1 MVGDETGPNET
12 ISVRVAVDFPV
23 GRPRVSHDFFPASQL
38 ELRFA
43 AGNIG
48 QRSVLEIH
56 VSSADKI
63 PDHQHHE
70 RGDGLFSRPKD
81 FDR

>member
-1 MVGDETGPNET
+1 M
-12 ISVRVAVDFPV
+12 AVDFPIAR
-23 GRPRVSHDFFPASQL
+23 RPVSHDFLPASQL

-56 VSSADKI
+56 VGPAGEI
-63 PDHQHHE
+63 PDHQHYK
-70 RGDGLFSRPKD
+70 RGDGLFSRSKD
-81 FDR
+81 VDR